1 MSYSVFFNSFMY
13 YTFYKLNF
21 TIHRGLIDS
30 MLKQYIAFKTITSLF
45 ALLNMYYEILSNFAP
60 INSTLITVKSTQK
73 LGLKL
78 KREIFINENV
88 TFCKFSIG
96 LNGESPVKLK
106 LVFLVQFHPDSHKKS
121 F

>member
-45 ALLNMYYEILSNFAP
+45 ALLNTY
-60 INSTLITVKSTQK
+60 
-73 LGLKL
+73 
-78 KREIFINENV
+78 
-88 TFCKFSIG
+88 
-96 LNGESPVKLK
+96 
-106 LVFLVQFHPDSHKKS
+106 
-121 F
+121 

>member
-45 ALLNMYYEILSNFAP
+45 ALLNTYEEIVPNFGPINFA
-60 INSTLITVKSTQK
+60 LISSKSTHE
-73 LGLKL
+73 LSLKL
-78 KREIFINENV
+78 KKDIFINENV
-88 TFCKFSIG
+88 TFCKFSIAF
-96 LNGESPVKLK
+96 NGETAVKLK
-106 LVFLVQFHPDSHKKS
+106 LVVLLPFHPDSYKN
-121 F
+121 